1 MKELSDNL
9 QSDDSAVVHY
19 DKKTDGNIDY
29 TSVTLVKVKILPL
42 LPFIM

>member
-29 TSVTLVKVKILPL
+29 TSVTLGKGKDSAL